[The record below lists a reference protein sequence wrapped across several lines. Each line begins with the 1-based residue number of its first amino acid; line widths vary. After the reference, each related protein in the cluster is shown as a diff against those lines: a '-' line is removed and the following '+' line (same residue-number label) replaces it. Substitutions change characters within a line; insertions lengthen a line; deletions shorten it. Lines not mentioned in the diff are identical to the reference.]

1 VNRVGIMGGGPF
13 GRAFA
18 RLLLDAGHEVS
29 VYDPHREPPA
39 GLGVPTSRALV
50 QASDVVVLAVPVAQM
65 ESALQEIEPVL
76 QPSQWVMDVG
86 SVKLGPEA
94 DMRTALGTRIPWVAT
109 HPLFGPSSLARGER
123 PLRVVICPSSQ
134 HPDAVE
140 SARDLYEKVG
150 CEVLEADADS
160 HDRIMARTHALAFF
174 VAKGM
179 IEIEAGDPVPFSPP
193 SFQAMARTID
203 TVRSDAG
210 HLFYAIQHE
219 NTHAAAERQGL
230 IEALQRIDEE
240 LCRAEATTTDDDGS
254 RLAIPDLGIQTPDLG
269 DLIAEV
275 DRGLVELLAR
285 RARLSS
291 RAPQPPV
298 DENDLLAERE
308 RWAASTDVDSRIVRA
323 VFEAI
328 LRGHA

>member
-1 VNRVGIMGGGPF
+1 M
-13 GRAFA
+13 A
-18 RLLLDAGHEVS
+18 
-29 VYDPHREPPA
+29 
-39 GLGVPTSRALV
+39 
-50 QASDVVVLAVPVAQM
+50 
-65 ESALQEIEPVL
+65 SALQEIEANLV
-76 QPSQWVMDVG
+76 PSQWVMDVG

-94 DMRTALGTRIPWVAT
+94 DLRAALGARIPWVAT

-123 PLRVVICPSSQ
+123 PLRVVVCPNPQ
-134 HPDAVE
+134 HPQAVA
-140 SARDLYEKVG
+140 SARTLYERVG
-150 CEVLEADADS
+150 CEVLEANADS

-230 IEALQRIDEE
+230 IEALQRIDAD
-240 LCRAEATTTDDDGS
+240 LCRADAITADEEGS
-254 RLAIPDLGIQTPDLG
+254 RLAIPDLGIQTPDLH

-285 RARLSS
+285 RARLHGSGPTDRARGVRGDRARPFLTWTLDGKGRTLALVP
-291 RAPQPPV
+291 RAPMQWTHGV
-298 DENDLLAERE
+298 E
-308 RWAASTDVDSRIVRA
+308 S
-323 VFEAI
+323 
-328 LRGHA
+328 

>member
-1 VNRVGIMGGGPF
+1 MGGGPF

-18 RLLLDAGHEVS
+18 RLLLDAGHES
-29 VYDPHREPPA
+29 RIYDPYRKPPA
-39 GLGVPTSRALV
+39 GLGMPTPKALV
-50 QASDVVVLAVPVAQM
+50 QVADVVVLAVPVA
-65 ESALQEIEPVL
+65 ETASALQEIEPFL

-86 SVKLGPEA
+86 SVKIGPEA
-94 DMRTALGTRIPWVAT
+94 DLRAALGTRIPWVAT

-134 HPDAVE
+134 HPQAVA
-140 SARDLYEKVG
+140 SARALYEQVG

-203 TVRSDAG
+203 AVRSDAG

-230 IEALQRIDEE
+230 IAALQRIDQE
-240 LCRAEATTTDDDGS
+240 LSGSDAKTADDEDS
-254 RLAIPDLGIQTPDLG
+254 RLAIPDLGIQTPDLR

-275 DRGLVELLAR
+275 DRGLLELLAR

-291 RAPQPPV
+291 RAAGDRTSDQ
-298 DENDLLAERE
+298 ELLAERE
-308 RWAASTDVDSRIVRA
+308 RWTASTDVDPRIVRA

-328 LRGHA
+328 LGARR